1 MNTAIKPITPERE
14 QELVAKLVDFLSSR
28 YDAGNLY
35 DILRH
40 GKPRAGIIETAH
52 DRRRVVI
59 PPTTQKHQK
68 SMEHSDM
75 EALGFQL
82 RDYYEEVE

>member
-1 MNTAIKPITPERE
+1 MRPPEGSDTTHNTKTP
-14 QELVAKLVDFLSSR
+14 
-28 YDAGNLY
+28 
-35 DILRH
+35 
-40 GKPRAGIIETAH
+40 
-52 DRRRVVI
+52 
-59 PPTTQKHQK
+59 K

>member
-1 MNTAIKPITPERE
+1 MIMPDVR
-14 QELVAKLVDFLSSR
+14 R
-28 YDAGNLY
+28 
-35 DILRH
+35 
-40 GKPRAGIIETAH
+40 IETSC

-59 PPTTQKHQK
+59 PPHNTKTPK

-82 RDYYEEVE
+82 RDYYEEVEYSLICAKKCSE

>member
-1 MNTAIKPITPERE
+1 MKRPFL
-14 QELVAKLVDFLSSR
+14 LV
-28 YDAGNLY
+28 
-35 DILRH
+35 

-52 DRRRVVI
+52 DRRMVVI

-82 RDYYEEVE
+82 CDYYEEVEYSLICAKKCSE

>member
-1 MNTAIKPITPERE
+1 MIMPDVR
-14 QELVAKLVDFLSSR
+14 R
-28 YDAGNLY
+28 
-35 DILRH
+35 
-40 GKPRAGIIETAH
+40 IETSC

-59 PPTTQKHQK
+59 PPTTQKPQK

>member
-1 MNTAIKPITPERE
+1 MKRP
-14 QELVAKLVDFLSSR
+14 FLPV
-28 YDAGNLY
+28 
-35 DILRH
+35 

-52 DRRRVVI
+52 EGSDT
-59 PPTTQKHQK
+59 PTTQKRQK

>member
-1 MNTAIKPITPERE
+1 MIMPDVR
-14 QELVAKLVDFLSSR
+14 R
-28 YDAGNLY
+28 
-35 DILRH
+35 
-40 GKPRAGIIETAH
+40 IETSC

-82 RDYYEEVE
+82 RDYYEEVEYSLICAKKGSEGNHQRCE

>member
-1 MNTAIKPITPERE
+1 MIMPDVR
-14 QELVAKLVDFLSSR
+14 R
-28 YDAGNLY
+28 
-35 DILRH
+35 
-40 GKPRAGIIETAH
+40 IETSC

-59 PPTTQKHQK
+59 PPTTQKRQK

-82 RDYYEEVE
+82 CDYYEEVE

>member
-1 MNTAIKPITPERE
+1 MKRPFL
-14 QELVAKLVDFLSSR
+14 LV
-28 YDAGNLY
+28 
-35 DILRH
+35 

-82 RDYYEEVE
+82 CDYYEEVEYSLICAKKCSE

>member
-1 MNTAIKPITPERE
+1 MIMPDVR
-14 QELVAKLVDFLSSR
+14 R
-28 YDAGNLY
+28 
-35 DILRH
+35 
-40 GKPRAGIIETAH
+40 IETSC

-59 PPTTQKHQK
+59 PPTTQKRQK

-82 RDYYEEVE
+82 CDYHEEVEYSLICAKKCSE

>member
-1 MNTAIKPITPERE
+1 MKRKKRQAERR
-14 QELVAKLVDFLSSR
+14 VKRPFLPV
-28 YDAGNLY
+28 
-35 DILRH
+35 

-52 DRRRVVI
+52 DRRRVEI

-68 SMEHSDM
+68 SMEHSNM

-82 RDYYEEVE
+82 GDYYQGVE

>member
-1 MNTAIKPITPERE
+1 MIMPDVR
-14 QELVAKLVDFLSSR
+14 R
-28 YDAGNLY
+28 
-35 DILRH
+35 
-40 GKPRAGIIETAH
+40 IETSC

-82 RDYYEEVE
+82 RDYYEESCK

>member
-1 MNTAIKPITPERE
+1 VTPARAAFQQHLSRTEGSDTTHNT
-14 QELVAKLVDFLSSR
+14 
-28 YDAGNLY
+28 
-35 DILRH
+35 
-40 GKPRAGIIETAH
+40 
-52 DRRRVVI
+52 
-59 PPTTQKHQK
+59 KHQK

>member
-1 MNTAIKPITPERE
+1 MTPARAAF
-14 QELVAKLVDFLSSR
+14 QQHLSRTEGS
-28 YDAGNLY
+28 D
-35 DILRH
+35 
-40 GKPRAGIIETAH
+40 T
-52 DRRRVVI
+52 
-59 PPTTQKHQK
+59 PPTTQKRQK

>member
-1 MNTAIKPITPERE
+1 MIMPDVR
-14 QELVAKLVDFLSSR
+14 R
-28 YDAGNLY
+28 
-35 DILRH
+35 
-40 GKPRAGIIETAH
+40 IETSC

-59 PPTTQKHQK
+59 PPTTQKHQHG
-68 SMEHSDM
+68 MDHSDM

>member
-1 MNTAIKPITPERE
+1 MIMPDVR
-14 QELVAKLVDFLSSR
+14 R
-28 YDAGNLY
+28 
-35 DILRH
+35 
-40 GKPRAGIIETAH
+40 IETSC

-68 SMEHSDM
+68 NMEHSDM

>member
-1 MNTAIKPITPERE
+1 MIMPDVR
-14 QELVAKLVDFLSSR
+14 R
-28 YDAGNLY
+28 
-35 DILRH
+35 
-40 GKPRAGIIETAH
+40 IETSC

-59 PPTTQKHQK
+59 PPTPQKHQK

>member
-1 MNTAIKPITPERE
+1 M
-14 QELVAKLVDFLSSR
+14 QEL
-28 YDAGNLY
+28 
-35 DILRH
+35 
-40 GKPRAGIIETAH
+40 GKPQISRCDPCAQRFNNTCLAP
-52 DRRRVVI
+52 RVVI

>member
-1 MNTAIKPITPERE
+1 MIMPDVR
-14 QELVAKLVDFLSSR
+14 R
-28 YDAGNLY
+28 
-35 DILRH
+35 
-40 GKPRAGIIETAH
+40 IETSC

-75 EALGFQL
+75 ESLGFQL
-82 RDYYEEVE
+82 CDYYEEVE

>member
-1 MNTAIKPITPERE
+1 MKRPFL
-14 QELVAKLVDFLSSR
+14 LV
-28 YDAGNLY
+28 
-35 DILRH
+35 

-82 RDYYEEVE
+82 CDYYEEVEYSLICAKKRSE

>member
-1 MNTAIKPITPERE
+1 MIMPDVR
-14 QELVAKLVDFLSSR
+14 R
-28 YDAGNLY
+28 
-35 DILRH
+35 
-40 GKPRAGIIETAH
+40 IETSCDH
-52 DRRRVVI
+52 RRVVI

-82 RDYYEEVE
+82 CDYYEEVEYSLICAKKCSE

>member
-1 MNTAIKPITPERE
+1 MIMPDVR
-14 QELVAKLVDFLSSR
+14 R
-28 YDAGNLY
+28 
-35 DILRH
+35 
-40 GKPRAGIIETAH
+40 IETSC

-68 SMEHSDM
+68 SMEHSELVAKLVDLLSSRYDAGNLYYILRHGLGMDHGDM

>member
-1 MNTAIKPITPERE
+1 MPDVR
-14 QELVAKLVDFLSSR
+14 R
-28 YDAGNLY
+28 
-35 DILRH
+35 
-40 GKPRAGIIETAH
+40 IETSC

-82 RDYYEEVE
+82 CDYYEEVEYSLICAKKRNE

>member
-1 MNTAIKPITPERE
+1 MKRP
-14 QELVAKLVDFLSSR
+14 FLPVE
-28 YDAGNLY
+28 
-35 DILRH
+35 
-40 GKPRAGIIETAH
+40 KPRAGIIETAY

-82 RDYYEEVE
+82 RDYYEEVEYSLICAKKCSE